1 MLKDINSLIR
11 KKLKN
16 KTKKLTFLAV
26 MIFSV
31 VIIAVNT
38 YNKIEK
44 INENTK
50 IKTERLYESIR
61 KKSEMVNMTLYD
73 LKASNE
79 FSNYIMSLSDDY
91 ELP

>member
-50 IKTERLYESIR
+50 IKTEKNL
-61 KKSEMVNMTLYD
+61 
-73 LKASNE
+73 
-79 FSNYIMSLSDDY
+79 
-91 ELP
+91 

>member
-91 ELP
+91 

>member
-61 KKSEMVNMTLYD
+61 KNQKWL
-73 LKASNE
+73 
-79 FSNYIMSLSDDY
+79 I
-91 ELP
+91 